1 MFLPRDQLR
10 RLTRIIRDEEVV
22 TKRLSRTRERP
33 CSSFAS
39 TRMVKQKKNKKKK
52 DLRKKETNGDLNF
65 QRRVFNQIYHVSLKV
80 RAYNDSDLAIQR
92 LYTNISE
99 IQASIC
105 LESRLETYQRGC
117 RFVLPEFRIT
127 LFVEGFYAPRF

>member
-1 MFLPRDQLR
+1 
-10 RLTRIIRDEEVV
+10 
-22 TKRLSRTRERP
+22 
-33 CSSFAS
+33 
-39 TRMVKQKKNKKKK
+39 MVKQKKKNKKKK

-127 LFVEGFYAPRF
+127 LFVEGFYAPRFWSLRPFYHYRTCIDFIQRFTHYFGSACHPK